1 MGLDFYGQKSYAL
14 EEKEIN
20 MRFLTET
27 KAADYIGIP
36 RLTLKA
42 MRRKGEKDG
51 SFPLPYY
58 RIGVRPMYMLS
69 DLEQYLESVKTD
81 SYQPK
86 KR

>member
-1 MGLDFYGQKSYAL
+1 MKLLNEMK
-14 EEKEIN
+14 
-20 MRFLTET
+20 T
-27 KAADYIGIP
+27 ADMLGIA

-69 DLEQYLESVKTD
+69 DIEEYLEKVKT
-81 SYQPK
+81 PAHAK
-86 KR
+86 K

>member
-1 MGLDFYGQKSYAL
+1 MKLLNEMK
-14 EEKEIN
+14 
-20 MRFLTET
+20 T
-27 KAADYIGIP
+27 ADMLGIA

-69 DLEQYLESVKTD
+69 DIEQYLESVKTD